1 MSDTKYLRKNYYL
14 LDVGKFLAASLIVCA
29 HFVSENCH
37 LPALIDA
44 AFSVYVVSVPFFFT
58 VSGFLFFEKFN
69 SISGKKEYFV
79 SLIETS
85 VIVGLFCQQFS

>member
-14 LDVGKFLAASLIVCA
+14 LDIGKFLAASLIVCA

-44 AFSVYVVSVPFFFT
+44 AFSVYVLSVP
-58 VSGFLFFEKFN
+58 L
-69 SISGKKEYFV
+69 FV
-79 SLIETS
+79 SQR
-85 VIVGLFCQQFS
+85 LFLSAIPGVWPGFMSIF